1 MVIKSRPLPDI
12 FPLFLSYQHYKPQ
25 NQHLKQR
32 LLKRKKKQIWNPT
45 LLRIANVITVSAYHV
60 SSAQDPQ
67 VECWA
72 HARRLGLKLPI
83 ISDIIQIY
91 WVTDGKIVCI
101 MSIMLKII
109 YCAHSIVVPLAM
121 DYYPFFTPYD
131 DLHIYVY
138 MCIFDYIWLYIYRYT
153 SVGFIPPLLI
163 ACIHKNTVGCNSYLL
178 LVDPHVLLGTV
189 EHRGINWVCLKIGY
203 TLKNQFI

>member
-1 MVIKSRPLPDI
+1 MLIQKHGDQIPTTSRHFPAVFELPTLQT
-12 FPLFLSYQHYKPQ
+12 PKPTPQ
-25 NQHLKQR
+25 TAATQTQ
-32 LLKRKKKQIWNPT
+32 KKQIWNPT
-45 LLRIANVITVSAYHV
+45 LLRIANLITVSAYHV

-138 MCIFDYIWLYIYRYT
+138 MCIFDYMWLYIYTDIQVLVLYL
-153 SVGFIPPLLI
+153 PYWLLASTKI
-163 ACIHKNTVGCNSYLL
+163 
-178 LVDPHVLLGTV
+178 LLGVT
-189 EHRGINWVCLKIGY
+189 HICC
-203 TLKNQFI
+203 